1 MSLLVVG
8 SIALDTIETPF
19 GKREYILGG
28 SASFICLT
36 SSYFTKDIRMVGIV
50 GYDFPKGEID
60 FFRSKGID
68 TSGIEISPI
77 EKTFHW
83 YGKYHDD
90 MNTRDSIVT
99 ELNAFEKFNPIIP
112 ENFRDSDFIC
122 IGNVDPRIQKSI
134 ILQIKSPKIIMMD
147 TMNFW
152 IEGKLN
158 ELLDTLKFANIL
170 VINDSE
176 VKLLTKDS
184 NIISGG
190 RKIFELGPEII
201 IIKKGEHGAILMTK
215 EEIFTVPAIPL
226 ERIVDP
232 TGAGDTF
239 AGGLMGWL
247 HRTKDLSFENLK
259 LAVVMGTVMASIA
272 VEDYSIDNL
281 RNVEKEEINK
291 RINKLHKISNFNR
304 IELN

>member
-36 SSYFTKDIRMVGIV
+36 SSYFTDEVRMVGIV
-50 GYDFPKGEID
+50 GYDFPKEEIE

-68 TSGIEISPI
+68 TSGIEISPTD
-77 EKTFHW
+77 KTFHW
-83 YGKYHDD
+83 YGRYHND
-90 MNTRDSIVT
+90 MNSRDSIVT

-112 ENFRDSDFIC
+112 EKFKDSDFVC
-122 IGNVDPRIQKSI
+122 IGNVDPRIQKSV
-134 ILQIKSPKIIMMD
+134 ILQVNKPKIIMMD

-158 ELLDTLKFANIL
+158 DLLETLKYANIL

-176 VKLLTKDS
+176 VKLLTGDN

-190 RKIFELGPEII
+190 RKIFELGPEIV
-201 IIKKGEHGAILMTK
+201 IIKKGEHGAILMNK
-215 EEIFTVPAIPL
+215 NHIFTVPAIPL
-226 ERIVDP
+226 EKIVDP

-247 HRTKDLSFENLK
+247 HKTKDFSFENLK
-259 LAVVMGTVMASIA
+259 LAVVMGTVMASLA
-272 VEDYSIDNL
+272 VENYSIDNL
-281 RNVEKEEINK
+281 RNVTKEEINN
-291 RINKLHKISNFNR
+291 RIEKLYNISNFKK

>member
-36 SSYFTKDIRMVGIV
+36 SSYFTDEVRMVGIV
-50 GYDFPKGEID
+50 GYDFPKEEIE

-68 TSGIEISPI
+68 TSGIEVSPTD
-77 EKTFHW
+77 KTFHW
-83 YGKYHDD
+83 YGRYHND
-90 MNTRDSIVT
+90 MNSRDSIVT
-99 ELNAFEKFNPIIP
+99 ELNVFEKFNPIIP
-112 ENFRDSDFIC
+112 EKFKDSDFVC
-122 IGNVDPRIQKSI
+122 IGNVDPRIQKSV
-134 ILQIKSPKIIMMD
+134 ILQVNKPKIIMMD

-158 ELLDTLKFANIL
+158 DLLETLKYANIL

-176 VKLLTKDS
+176 VKLLTGEN

-190 RKIFELGPEII
+190 RKIFDLGPEIV
-201 IIKKGEHGAILMTK
+201 IIKKGEHGAILMNK
-215 EEIFTVPAIPL
+215 NHIFTVPAIPL
-226 ERIVDP
+226 EKIVDP

-247 HRTKDLSFENLK
+247 HKTKDFSFENLK
-259 LAVVMGTVMASIA
+259 LAVVIGTVMASIA
-272 VEDYSIDNL
+272 VENYSIDNL
-281 RNVEKEEINK
+281 RNVSKEEINK
-291 RINKLHKISNFNR
+291 RIDKLYNISNFKK

>member
-36 SSYFTKDIRMVGIV
+36 SSYFTDEVRMVGIV
-50 GYDFPKGEID
+50 GYDFPKEEIE

-68 TSGIEISPI
+68 TSGIEISPTD
-77 EKTFHW
+77 KTFHW
-83 YGKYHDD
+83 YGRYHND

-112 ENFRDSDFIC
+112 EKFKDSDFIC
-122 IGNVDPRIQKSI
+122 IGNVDPRIQKSV
-134 ILQIKSPKIIMMD
+134 ILQVNKPKIIMMD

-158 ELLDTLKFANIL
+158 DLLETLKYANIL

-176 VKLLTKDS
+176 VKLLTGDN
-184 NIISGG
+184 NIIAGG
-190 RKIFELGPEII
+190 RKIFELGPEIV
-201 IIKKGEHGAILMTK
+201 IIKKGEHGAILMNK
-215 EEIFTVPAIPL
+215 NHIFTVPAIPL
-226 ERIVDP
+226 EKIVDP

-247 HRTKDLSFENLK
+247 HKTKDFSFENLK

-272 VEDYSIDNL
+272 VENYSIDNL
-281 RNVEKEEINK
+281 RNVSKEEINN
-291 RINKLHKISNFNR
+291 RIEKLYNISNFKK

>member
-28 SASFICLT
+28 SASFISLT
-36 SSYFTKDIRMVGIV
+36 SSYFTNDIRMVGIV
-50 GYDFPKGEID
+50 GYDFPKEELD
-60 FFRSKGID
+60 FFQSKGID
-68 TSGIEISPI
+68 TSGIEISPTL
-77 EKTFHW
+77 KTFHW
-83 YGKYHDD
+83 YGKYHLD

-99 ELNAFEKFNPIIP
+99 DLNAFEHFDPKIP
-112 ENFRDSDFIC
+112 EKFKDSEYIC
-122 IGNVDPRIQKSI
+122 IGNVDPRIQKSV
-134 ILQIKSPKIIMMD
+134 ILQINSPKIIMMD

-152 IEGKLN
+152 IEGKLA
-158 ELLDTLKFANIL
+158 ELLETLKYATIL

-176 VKLLTKDS
+176 VKLLTNDN

-190 RKIFELGPEII
+190 LKILELGPEIL

-215 EEIFTVPAIPL
+215 KDMFSLPAIPL
-226 ERIVDP
+226 EKIVDP

-247 HRTKDLSFENLK
+247 HRTNDYSFENMK
-259 LAVVMGTVMASIA
+259 IAVVIGTVMASIA

-281 RNVEKEEINK
+281 RNVDKNLINK
-291 RINKLHKISNFNR
+291 RIDKLHKISNFKK
-304 IELN
+304 IVVE